1 MNATYKVLIVD
12 DEEAI
17 RSSIRSCIDWERTGF
32 SIVAD
37 ASNAHDAL
45 RLVDEL
51 SIDLVITDIVMPNM
65 DGLDFTQML
74 KERYPQLPCIVISG
88 FDNFEFAQRAIE
100 LRVIGYLL
108 KPIVA
113 SKLES
118 LLASSKAILQQNEG
132 MAQER
137 NRNYLNRI
145 TAHRT
150 HSPQDPAEPADGNYY
165 LMLVSSLPAVCVD
178 SPSAWLERTA
188 KSLLKQNKITAHYVT
203 AYDIPRYPG
212 IYGIMLHC
220 NNLSVQSYYHL
231 ADQLA
236 QQINTISPDNPYK
249 APCHIGVAY
258 PFPTTRS
265 IHPAFKQALKNL
277 RMCPFFKADIYTET
291 ALARKMSTEF
301 KDYLA
306 SSSESIRLLMQNRKF
321 NDTKK
326 FINNL
331 LNDKNAE
338 QFTLSSANSLISL
351 MTSQL
356 SLLIALYDFS
366 DLAQEVEA
374 LQSPVYLLNFHT
386 ISQWRDD
393 ILRIVDRI
401 ELCFSQHNQDDL
413 VIRVQKYL
421 ADNYASDWD
430 LSELAALFYV
440 NSSYLSHIF
449 KKKTGKTISAYIE
462 DLRIQNACVLLRTT
476 NISIGDIAAAV
487 GYSDPNYFAKR
498 FRKKIKKSPVAYR
511 KAPSDDAILLS
522 NDTDSIDYE

>member
-1 MNATYKVLIVD
+1 
-12 DEEAI
+12 
-17 RSSIRSCIDWERTGF
+17 
-32 SIVAD
+32 
-37 ASNAHDAL
+37 
-45 RLVDEL
+45 
-51 SIDLVITDIVMPNM
+51 
-65 DGLDFTQML
+65 
-74 KERYPQLPCIVISG
+74 
-88 FDNFEFAQRAIE
+88 
-100 LRVIGYLL
+100 
-108 KPIVA
+108 
-113 SKLES
+113 
-118 LLASSKAILQQNEG
+118 
-132 MAQER
+132 
-137 NRNYLNRI
+137 
-145 TAHRT
+145 
-150 HSPQDPAEPADGNYY
+150 
-165 LMLVSSLPAVCVD
+165 
-178 SPSAWLERTA
+178 
-188 KSLLKQNKITAHYVT
+188 
-203 AYDIPRYPG
+203 
-212 IYGIMLHC
+212 
-220 NNLSVQSYYHL
+220 
-231 ADQLA
+231 
-236 QQINTISPDNPYK
+236 
-249 APCHIGVAY
+249 
-258 PFPTTRS
+258 
-265 IHPAFKQALKNL
+265 
-277 RMCPFFKADIYTET
+277 
-291 ALARKMSTEF
+291 MSTEF

-374 LQSPVYLLNFHT
+374 LQSPVYLLNFHN

-498 FRKKIKKSPVAYR
+498 FRKKIKNLPSHIEKPPAMTRFCYPTTQTASIMNDRTNISPLRTQGADPYLWEKLNRRRECYSQRSPDTPVCRSRAVWVR
-511 KAPSDDAILLS
+511 PFLQHKQPILPEWSLLYGS
-522 NDTDSIDYE
+522 WHRCR